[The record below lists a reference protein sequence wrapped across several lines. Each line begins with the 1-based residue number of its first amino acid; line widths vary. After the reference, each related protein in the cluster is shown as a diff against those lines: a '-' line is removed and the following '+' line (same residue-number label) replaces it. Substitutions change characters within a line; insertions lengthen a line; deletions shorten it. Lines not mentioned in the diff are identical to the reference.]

1 MRERGE
7 ELSPSPRSLAR
18 LHLAEQAEH
27 SLWQLVSL
35 GQDRSTSPLQ
45 DLIFGQFRSFSS
57 EVSVTNPAASCR
69 GVLRNVLQ
77 VRDCVLETVLNS
89 TELSTLAI
97 DVRDRTVDDTQ
108 SVLRTCGRTDVNGID
123 RVQLTEAIS
132 TQTATQPIHA
142 EGISCFKLNLTVS
155 TRTAAN
161 SDGSCSTHVIFTV
174 EALRLQSRTTGACKV
189 ADADGIATGAGQLNG
204 AAFGNSRNTRF
215 TGFTVDRISQGRQVG
230 QVVHYSRNSGRVS
243 FKRFAGQARQVEGN
257 SARSSDTTQCGNGTS
272 VGSYAGFVA
281 LSVDG
286 TSHFTRRT
294 AGCTGNGYI
303 TVGQFGIDVEGRIT
317 VSTAR
322 SGTERSARSSCS
334 SGCTISSK
342 AVDTDTIS
350 GCRTDRNADGF
361 VGVCTDLKRLRTKGA
376 VKDLTTTEAGGFRN
390 TVQFLL
396 QLRHFALQCRTL
408 KRTVGTVSRLQGQV
422 TDTLQNASRLL
433 QCTFSSLRK
442 GDTVVGVTRRNVQT
456 VDLAGQTVGNLQ
468 AGGVILGAVDTEAS
482 GQALQRSVQAFG

>member
-18 LHLAEQAEH
+18 LPLAEQAEH

-35 GQDRSTSPLQ
+35 GQDRSTSLLQ

-77 VRDCVLETVLNS
+77 VRDGVLETVLNS
-89 TELSTLAI
+89 TKLGTLAI

-123 RVQLTEAIS
+123 RIQLTEAIS
-132 TQTATQPIHA
+132 TQSTTHPIHT

-155 TRTAAN
+155 TRTAA
-161 SDGSCSTHVIFTV
+161 SHDGSCSTHVIFTV
-174 EALRLQSRTTGACKV
+174 EALRLQSRTTGARVV
-189 ADADGIATGAGQLNG
+189 ADADRIATGAGQLNC
-204 AAFGNSRNTRF
+204 AAFGNSRDARF

-230 QVVHYSRNSGRVS
+230 QVAHYSRNCGRVG

-257 SARSSDTTQCGNGTS
+257 STRSSDTTQCGNGTS

-286 TSHFTRRT
+286 TSHFTRRA

-303 TVGQFGIDVEGRIT
+303 TVGQFGVDIEGRIT
-317 VSTAR
+317 V
-322 SGTERSARSSCS
+322 GTTRGGAERSTRRSSSC
-334 SGCTISSK
+334 GCTISGK

-361 VGVCTDLKRLRTKGA
+361 VGVCAHLEALRTERTIKN
-376 VKDLTTTEAGGFRN
+376 LTTTEAGGFRN
-390 TVQFLL
+390 TVQLLL
-396 QLRHFALQCRTL
+396 QLRHFALQSGAFGS
-408 KRTVGTVSRLQGQV
+408 TVG
-422 TDTLQNASRLL
+422 
-433 QCTFSSLRK
+433 
-442 GDTVVGVTRRNVQT
+442 
-456 VDLAGQTVGNLQ
+456 
-468 AGGVILGAVDTEAS
+468 
-482 GQALQRSVQAFG
+482 